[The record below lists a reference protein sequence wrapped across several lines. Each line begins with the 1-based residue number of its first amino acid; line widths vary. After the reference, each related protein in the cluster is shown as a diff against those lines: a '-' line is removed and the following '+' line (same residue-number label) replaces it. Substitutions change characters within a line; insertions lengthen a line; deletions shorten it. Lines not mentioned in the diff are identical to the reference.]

1 MYARYTALQAYAY
14 ANETAAADYRLS
26 MQLFGCRVKA
36 HRLASDTFRH
46 TIRQLLS

>member
-14 ANETAAADYRLS
+14 ADEAAADYRLS